1 MTELAEDMKG
11 FWTRDAMTRLSE
23 VIVTAVARQA
33 MAVNAPQ
40 PAPHPPYLEA
50 WRAFCKKFNLKPGT
64 PDFYVKN
71 AHYTDK
77 VVADDYDFEEI
88 PVYLEHKNTVVFLNP
103 FFDVS
108 NFKQTEDFLRYRWLE
123 IDAELAMKF
132 LVLGIPQ

>member
-1 MTELAEDMKG
+1 MPDTENLKE

-23 VIVTAVARQA
+23 VIVSAIAGQA

-40 PAPHPPYLEA
+40 PVPHPPYLEA
-50 WRAFCKKFNLKPGT
+50 WRAFCNTFNMKPGT

-77 VVADDYDFEEI
+77 VVADHYDFEEI

-123 IDAELAMKF
+123 MDAELAMKF
-132 LVLGIPQ
+132 LVLGVPQ